1 MAVAFDAAAENL
13 DATSPGTVSVT
24 VANVAGRVAIGFLF
38 GSGSLGTT
46 AATFAGNA
54 MTKLGT
60 ATTAAGKTVT
70 AFAIKGDASIPT
82 GSQIFSATYTLSSAT
97 QGVGIL
103 VFNGADTAGTGWQNI
118 TTAGPTTSTAESI
131 TISSANGN
139 MVCAC
144 GVDDDASG
152 RTIGNGT
159 SAFQETAGTG
169 NYLASWRASSGAS
182 TNLSWTLGSSVSWAS
197 IGVDVIAAAGGAA
210 FIAAQNRPLLQ
221 AVQRASYW

>member
-13 DATSPGTVSVT
+13 DATSPGTIAVT
-24 VANVAGRVAIGFLF
+24 VANVSGRVAIGFLF

-60 ATTAAGKTVT
+60 ATTALGKNVT

-82 GSQIFSATYTLSSAT
+82 GSQTFSASFTSAPT
-97 QGVGIL
+97 TEGVGIL
-103 VFNGADTAGTGWQNI
+103 IFNGADTTTGWQNI
-118 TTAGPTTSTAESI
+118 TTAGPTTGTAESI
-131 TISSANGN
+131 TINSANGN

-144 GVDDDASG
+144 GVDDDATG
-152 RTIGNGT
+152 RTLGNGT
-159 SAFQETAGTG
+159 SAFQETAGVG

-182 TNLSWTLGSSVSWAS
+182 TNLSWTLGSSVSWVS
-197 IGVDVIAAAGGAA
+197 IGVDIIANGGGGSTVKQLAALGVG
-210 FIAAQNRPLLQ
+210 
-221 AVQRASYW
+221 

>member
-24 VANVAGRVAIGFLF
+24 VANVPNRVAIGFLF
-38 GSGSLGTT
+38 GSSSLGTT

-60 ATTAAGKTVT
+60 ATTAGGKNVT

-82 GSQIFSATYTLSSAT
+82 GAQTFSATFTLAPAT
-97 QGVGIL
+97 EGVGIL
-103 VFNGADTAGTGWQNI
+103 VFNGADQTTGWRNI

-159 SAFQETAGTG
+159 SAFQETAGIG